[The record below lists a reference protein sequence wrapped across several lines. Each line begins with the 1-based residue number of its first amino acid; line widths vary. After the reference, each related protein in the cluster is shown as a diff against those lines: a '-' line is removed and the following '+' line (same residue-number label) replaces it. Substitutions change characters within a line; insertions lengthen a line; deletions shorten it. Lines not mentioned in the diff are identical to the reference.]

1 MKNFSRLRTIARKR
15 PREVGAA
22 SICMLSVV
30 GIAALAPGRGQPVG
44 PTAIVRVGALAETL
58 VEAGTIGS
66 SRLLL
71 YGSSIS
77 GVQAKIA
84 EIVPEGSTVAPGD
97 VLVRFDTTP
106 FQQNLAREEAA
117 LRQAEAELLRLRE
130 ELRIE
135 RLRAEGEVAQATAQ
149 IGYAQSDLANQLEG
163 KGRVAIAEVEAA
175 EGEAVREVE
184 RARVTFEDMRPMLAK
199 GFITRLELDRA
210 EQALKRA
217 EEQLRLSGLRR
228 EAMVGFERPAASARS
243 RTDLDAAQQALTR
256 QKETAKA
263 RLNGHE
269 AAVRAASSR
278 IDEISARASL
288 LHDQIARCVIRSDA
302 AGMVVYR
309 ELFFGNDKR
318 KPQIGDEVWSNQPLI
333 ALPDF
338 SQLTVDTR
346 IREID
351 LRHVT
356 VGRRVKVTL
365 PAYPG
370 LELSGKISL
379 IGALAEQ
386 DPTRAGTKF
395 FPVVVSLDGHDA
407 RLRTGMTAQVEIHI
421 ATIANTMLVPV
432 QAVFDVDDHSTV
444 FVMRGRRPV
453 AREVRVAA
461 QNDRDAAVAG
471 GVSAGEVVLLV
482 DPRNA
487 NRNR

>member
-1 MKNFSRLRTIARKR
+1 MRHLPSRK
-15 PREVGAA
+15 VGAA
-22 SICMLSVV
+22 SIMMCAVV
-30 GIAALAPGRGQPVG
+30 GTAALVPGRSKPSG
-44 PTAIVRVGALAETL
+44 PTASVRTGALAETL
-58 VEAGTIGS
+58 VEPGTIGS

-71 YGSSIS
+71 YGSTIS

-84 EIVPEGSTVAPGD
+84 EIVPEGTTVAPGD
-97 VLVRFDTTP
+97 VLIRFDATP
-106 FQQNLAREEAA
+106 FQQTLARDEAA

-130 ELRIE
+130 DLRIE
-135 RLRAEGEVAQATAQ
+135 RLRAEGDIAQARQQ
-149 IGYAQSDLANQLEG
+149 IGYAQSELANQLDG

-175 EGEAVREVE
+175 EGEAAREVE

-210 EQALKRA
+210 EQALRRA

-243 RTDLDAAQQALTR
+243 RTDLDAAQKALTR
-256 QKETAKA
+256 QEETAKA
-263 RLNGHE
+263 RLSGHE

-278 IDEISARASL
+278 IDEIAARVSL
-288 LHDQIARCVIRSDA
+288 LQGQIDRCVVHSDA

-351 LRHVT
+351 LRHVAIG
-356 VGRRVKVTL
+356 GRVRISL

-370 LELSGKISL
+370 LELDGRISL

-386 DPTRAGTKF
+386 DSTRAGTKF
-395 FPVVVSLDGHDA
+395 FPLVITLDGHDA
-407 RLRTGMTAQVEIHI
+407 RLRTGMTARVEIHV
-421 ATIANTMLVPV
+421 ATVTNTMLVPV
-432 QAVFDVDDHSTV
+432 QAVFDVDGRPTV
-444 FVMRGRRPV
+444 FVGGHRQPA
-453 AREVRVAA
+453 AREVVVRA
-461 QNDRDAAVAG
+461 QNDSDAAVVGDIAVG
-471 GVSAGEVVLLV
+471 DEVLLV
-482 DPRNA
+482 DPRSSK
-487 NRNR
+487 